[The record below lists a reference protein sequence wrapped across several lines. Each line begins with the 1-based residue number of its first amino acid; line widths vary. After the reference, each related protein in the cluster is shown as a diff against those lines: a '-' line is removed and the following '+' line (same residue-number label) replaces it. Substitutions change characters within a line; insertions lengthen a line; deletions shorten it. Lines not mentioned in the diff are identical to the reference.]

1 MKIKNVKLK
10 PGFTLKELGGE
21 FCIFDERDSQ
31 CGSLNGLPSVNEIC
45 IFLWN
50 SLERGAG
57 VGELITLLSEEKNID
72 EEDAIDRL
80 NDNIVTALR
89 TSHGLDLSKIP
100 SKYKKQ
106 IIADAEPSL
115 RAGHIELSDD
125 HLRIPAHHWLTSDT
139 IIRQLIILH

>member
-31 CGSLNGLPSVNEIC
+31 HGSLNGLPSVNEIC

-72 EEDAIDRL
+72 EEDARL
-80 NDNIVTALR
+80 ELEEFLAKLI
-89 TSHGLDLSKIP
+89 HGNVV
-100 SKYKKQ
+100 
-106 IIADAEPSL
+106 E
-115 RAGHIELSDD
+115 IEG
-125 HLRIPAHHWLTSDT
+125 
-139 IIRQLIILH
+139 